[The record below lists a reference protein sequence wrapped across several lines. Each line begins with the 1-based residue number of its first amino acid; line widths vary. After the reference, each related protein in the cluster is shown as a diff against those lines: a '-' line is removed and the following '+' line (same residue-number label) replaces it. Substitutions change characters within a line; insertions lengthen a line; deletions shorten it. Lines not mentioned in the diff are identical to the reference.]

1 MTKQEKTH
9 TLAWSENRGHYALDD
24 PESGQ
29 DVGYGP
35 LSIEALDG
43 VWVDG
48 HVEYS
53 TNYDGPGCY
62 QIAAPGRPHP
72 GAGVRLPREPLT
84 QESMQR
90 ILAALREDISLA
102 DAVSAVTGETVG
114 LFQGYYFVS
123 KDGYVLGLCTGMRVR
138 V

>member
-1 MTKQEKTH
+1 MTEQEKTH
-9 TLAWSENRGHYALDD
+9 TLTWSANRGHYALDD
-24 PESGQ
+24 PETGQ
-29 DVGYGP
+29 DVGSGP
-35 LSIEALDG
+35 LSIEVLDG

-62 QIAAPGRPHP
+62 QIADPGRPHP
-72 GAGVRLPREPLT
+72 GAGVLREPLT
-84 QESMQR
+84 QERIQR

-102 DAVSAVTGETVG
+102 DTVSAVTGETVG